1 MKKVNKIKIFNKEY
15 ILKFI
20 DLPMSYFEI
29 LRQHQFIRFLR
40 KNDILTPKIY
50 LNVFLSAFKVELQE
64 YIFESKRKKRKKK

>member
-1 MKKVNKIKIFNKEY
+1 
-15 ILKFI
+15 
-20 DLPMSYFEI
+20 MSYFEI